1 MLYLYFIKQTPRAM
15 KKLTNYEVNELLSM
29 LSEMTDLIEKYSHV
43 SDKLPGL
50 KSKIDKTYSDL
61 CTESDKRE
69 I

>member
-1 MLYLYFIKQTPRAM
+1 M